1 MPKGYPNERLQ
12 KLKRIY
18 TKMKKKVK
26 EKSSTISIKFDI
38 FVLSFIVFIP
48 MPQTIS
54 VINIRGTCYF
64 LHASN

>member
-18 TKMKKKVK
+18 TKVK

-64 LHASN
+64 FHASN

>member
-38 FVLSFIVFIP
+38 FVLSFIVFVL
-48 MPQTIS
+48 MSQTIS
-54 VINIRGTCYF
+54 VINVRGTCYF
-64 LHASN
+64 LHSSN

>member
-18 TKMKKKVK
+18 TKVK

>member
-18 TKMKKKVK
+18 TKVK

-38 FVLSFIVFIP
+38 FVLSFIVFIL